1 MKIVK
6 NIILTSVV
14 LTTLASCDMD
24 KYPYDS
30 IPVDNAIQSVSDCE
44 KLRAGMYRD
53 LRIISQSTNSLA
65 SDFQADEFILQN
77 TLAISLVHCT
87 VGKQLHLKD
96 HSAQCGEIVIRL
108 LPNATY

>member
-65 SDFQADEFILQN
+65 
-77 TLAISLVHCT
+77 ISLVHCT

>member
-44 KLRAGMYRD
+44 NCVQVCIAIYVLY
-53 LRIISQSTNSLA
+53 LNQ
-65 SDFQADEFILQN
+65 QIL
-77 TLAISLVHCT
+77 
-87 VGKQLHLKD
+87 
-96 HSAQCGEIVIRL
+96 
-108 LPNATY
+108 